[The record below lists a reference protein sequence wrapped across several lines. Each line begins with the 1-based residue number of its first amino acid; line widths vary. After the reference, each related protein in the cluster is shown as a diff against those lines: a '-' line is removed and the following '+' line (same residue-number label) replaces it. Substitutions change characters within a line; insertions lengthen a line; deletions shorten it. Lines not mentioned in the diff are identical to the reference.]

1 MFRSGVLGWILRR
14 PTISVRPHACFC
26 QALAVGGVDLFP
38 ALSRL
43 PLLAS
48 GGHSAS
54 KSRGCPCLRA
64 GKLSVHLTPRLKATT
79 GLRLSLRGGCTGRRW
94 ADSTACRTRRRRDGS
109 RSSCY
114 TTRPLSPQLE
124 DRVVA
129 RKETAPRLAG
139 PPPSCTQ
146 ELDLLH
152 FAPPAPRA
160 PSCALI
166 AEVAVAAAAANEPFG
181 STKPRRSHPALLW
194 SSHSTSRSHFLRMG
208 PRSQTRWRSGFR
220 RRQTACRICKDGRV
234 TAAAL
239 DAGPPDL
246 ALVLSPPLVV
256 EVLERRGQQ

>member
-1 MFRSGVLGWILRR
+1 MVLGLRATQR
-14 PTISVRPHACFC
+14 
-26 QALAVGGVDLFP
+26 
-38 ALSRL
+38 ALS
-43 PLLAS
+43 
-48 GGHSAS
+48 
-54 KSRGCPCLRA
+54 
-64 GKLSVHLTPRLKATT
+64 
-79 GLRLSLRGGCTGRRW
+79 
-94 ADSTACRTRRRRDGS
+94 
-109 RSSCY
+109 
-114 TTRPLSPQLE
+114 
-124 DRVVA
+124 
-129 RKETAPRLAG
+129 
-139 PPPSCTQ
+139 PPSLKIASSH
-146 ELDLLH
+146 ERRLHLALPDLLLH
-152 FAPPAPRA
+152 VRRSWTCCPSRAPPPPAPRA